1 VRLPA
6 LLIVPV
12 LLLPACSATSGSED
26 VAAQPG
32 PASQDEQRQESG
44 AAAARL
50 QELSAAA
57 AVANGAGA
65 DLAVSTSTA
74 LFASAP
80 VVVVAGAGDLPA
92 QARGASAAVS
102 LGAPLLL
109 AGTAA
114 GGSGPVAEELERL
127 DAQAVLAVG
136 DAAGAWAQDLDV
148 DVVAAPGDDAELA
161 ALTRTGLGPRQVAGQ
176 DDVVAAAAALSPGGQ
191 VPVLAVEQ
199 AATPTG
205 SPSGAAE
212 PTQAAEPAGRD
223 GDGELPRTAP
233 PPPVEGTVVLATADA
248 GSLAAVA
255 TARAAGAEVLVV
267 PDPDPR
273 ADASVVERLAE
284 LAPEHVLGLGST
296 FGDDERFAA
305 RVATASTGVQLPGGG
320 QLILPGKRY
329 VALYGHPGSSALG
342 VLGEQGPDAS
352 VARAARLAA
361 EYDAVSDDA
370 HTVPTFEVIATI
382 ASSAAGADG
391 DYSSEATIEH
401 LRPYVDAAA
410 RSGGYVVLDLQPGY
424 TDFLTQARL
433 YEELLVQPHV
443 GLALDPEWRLAPGQR
458 HMQQIGRVGADEV
471 NEVADWL
478 AELVRERQLP
488 QKMLLLHQFKT
499 FMLEERERIVADR
512 DELAVVT
519 QMDGHGPVSTKL
531 DTWNV
536 LLQNPPSGM
545 TFGWKNFYDEDPQ
558 TMSPAQT
565 LAVEPTPVFIS
576 YQ

>member
-6 LLIVPV
+6 LLLVPA
-12 LLLPACSATSGSED
+12 LLLPACSATSESEEASAQQD
-26 VAAQPG
+26 ASAQEGPSAPSGAVAA
-32 PASQDEQRQESG
+32 E
-44 AAAARL
+44 L
-50 QELSAAA
+50 QEPSAAA
-57 AVANGAGA
+57 AVATGAGA
-65 DLAVSTSTA
+65 DLAVSTSAA

-80 VVVVAGAGDLPA
+80 VVVLAGGGDLPA
-92 QARGASAAVS
+92 QARAASAAVS
-102 LGAPLLL
+102 LGVPLLL
-109 AGTAA
+109 TEGTAD
-114 GGSGPVAEELERL
+114 GSGPVAEELGRL
-127 DAQAVLAVG
+127 SAQTVLTVG
-136 DAAGAWAQDLDV
+136 DTAGAWAQDLDV

-161 ALTRTGLGPRQVAGQ
+161 ALTRTELGPQQVAAQ
-176 DDVVAAAAALSPGGQ
+176 DDVVAAAAALTLGGE
-191 VPVLAVEQ
+191 VPVLAVDE
-199 AATPTG
+199 TG
-205 SPSGAAE
+205 APAGTAPASRSP
-212 PTQAAEPAGRD
+212 EPADRD
-223 GDGELPRTAP
+223 EDAELPRTAP
-233 PPPVEGTVVLATADA
+233 PTPVEGTLVLATADA
-248 GSLAAVA
+248 GSVAAVA

-267 PDPDPR
+267 PDADPR
-273 ADASVVERLAE
+273 ADATVVERLAE
-284 LAPEHVLGLGST
+284 LEPAHVLGLGSP
-296 FGDDERFAA
+296 FGDDERFGA

-320 QLILPGKRY
+320 QLVLPGKRY
-329 VALYGHPGSSALG
+329 VALYGHPGSLVLG
-342 VLGEQGPDAS
+342 ALGEQGPDAS
-352 VARAARLAA
+352 VDRVARLVA

-370 HTVPTFEVIATI
+370 HTVPTFEVIATVAD
-382 ASSAAGADG
+382 ASPGSDG
-391 DYSSEATIEH
+391 DYSSESTVEH

-531 DTWNV
+531 ETWNV
-536 LLQNPPSGM
+536 LLQDPPRGM

-558 TMSPAQT
+558 TMTPAQT